1 MEIIGILSRWNATC
15 GISLH
20 AELIGH
26 EFIRLGYKLKVFAP
40 YIKSA
45 NKWWHHKILRE
56 DEVYIKRCYEEVA
69 PDSTGGAIDKEA
81 ILSEEFDCLIIESY
95 ASLPYKAIEEIFPEL
110 KKKAKV
116 IAVIHEGRRKDIK
129 YSLDNFDRVVVFDER
144 YKKMLGKSAKVEI
157 VPYPCNPVVKSD
169 RRFAEDGLKFLT
181 FGRQPSYEY
190 YDYIK
195 ALDDL
200 SKRYDFTYKVI
211 RSDGLIPFKR
221 PWLVQERRRIDD
233 VYPVLHSAD
242 LHLIPKRQTSYVVVS
257 STLCQCLG
265 ALVPT
270 VVPDTRHFETLPE
283 IEGVK
288 PAIVYKDV
296 DDLKEKIERVI
307 EDEDYRRKV
316 LRAAEKYVEENRSD
330 KIAQTFLRLLDSI

>member
-1 MEIIGILSRWNATC
+1 MMETIGILSRWNATC

-26 EFIRLGYKLKVFAP
+26 QFISLGYKLKVFAP
-40 YIKSA
+40 YIESA

-56 DEVYIKRCYEEVA
+56 DELYIKRCYEEVA
-69 PDSTGGAIDKEA
+69 PDATGGSVDKEA
-81 ILSEEFDCLIIESY
+81 ILSEDFDCLIIESY
-95 ASLPYKAIEEIFPEL
+95 ASLPYKAIEEILPEL

-116 IAVIHEGRRKDIK
+116 VAVIHEGRREDVK
-129 YSLDNFDRVVVFDER
+129 YSLDNFDKIVVFDER
-144 YKKMLGKSAKVEI
+144 YKEMLGESVDAEVI
-157 VPYPCNPVVKSD
+157 PYPCNPVVRGN

-221 PWLVQERRRIDD
+221 SWLIQEQRRIND
-233 VYPVLHSAD
+233 VYPVLHSVD
-242 LHLIPKRQTSYVVVS
+242 LKKQTNYIVVS
-257 STLCQCLG
+257 STLFQCLG

-270 VVPDTRHFETLPE
+270 IVPNTRHFETLPE
-283 IEGVK
+283 IDGVK
-288 PAIVYKDV
+288 PAVVYRDV
-296 DDLKEKIERVI
+296 DDLKRKIERII
-307 EDEDYRRKV
+307 EDEDYRKSV
-316 LRAAEKYVEENRSD
+316 LKASEKYVEENRSD
-330 KIAQTFLRLLDSI
+330 KVARMFLRLLDSI